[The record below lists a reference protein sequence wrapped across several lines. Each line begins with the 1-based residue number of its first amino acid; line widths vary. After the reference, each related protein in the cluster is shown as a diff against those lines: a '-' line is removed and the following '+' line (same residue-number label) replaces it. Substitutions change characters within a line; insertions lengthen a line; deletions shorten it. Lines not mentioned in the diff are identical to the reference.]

1 VNLSSLPSDE
11 EDERSPAVAGDLHLL
26 QRIFEGANDGIIL
39 VDTAANRVL
48 KANRRAHELLEYAPG
63 ELVRVPVSAL
73 FPDEMSKLEV
83 FMQSVA
89 RDGEG
94 WTDELQCMTGRGRRI
109 PAEISASLLNLNGR
123 NCMLA
128 VMRDISMRKSSEE
141 RFHLAY
147 ERLRAD
153 MESAARIQ
161 RSLLP
166 RVSPVVA
173 GMRFAWEVF
182 PCSELAGDTLNIFHL
197 DRDHVGFFV
206 LDVSGHGAAAAMM
219 SMAIHRLLAPSPGP
233 PSVLFRRNL
242 DGTSGEIAT
251 PEEVCQALNT
261 HFQMGSGVPQY
272 FTLVYGILDGRSGDV
287 RLVVAGHC
295 APIYVP
301 PGDLPLEVP
310 GRNFPI
316 GFFPDASYQAHTLK
330 LEPGSRLYIYSDGLT
345 EAADGDGEQFGRR
358 RLMQAMEEARDE
370 SLRGSLTSLL
380 GSMRGF
386 SHNARLADDV
396 SLLAFEVAPARSLR

>member
-1 VNLSSLPSDE
+1 MTLSGLPPEWE
-11 EDERSPAVAGDLHLL
+11 EERSPATTGDLHLL
-26 QRIFEGANDGIIL
+26 QRIFEVANDGIIL

-48 KANRRAHELLEYAPG
+48 KANRRAHDLLGYAHG
-63 ELVRVPVSAL
+63 ELVRLPVSSL
-73 FPDEMSKLEV
+73 FPDEMNKLEA

-94 WTDELQCMTGRGRRI
+94 WTDELQCMTGSGRRL
-109 PAEISASLLNLNGR
+109 PTEVSASLLDLEGR

-173 GMRFAWEVF
+173 GMRFAWVVY
-182 PCSELAGDTLNIFHL
+182 PCNDLAGDTLNIFHL
-197 DRDHVGFFV
+197 DGDHVGFFM
-206 LDVSGHGAAAAMM
+206 LDVSGHGAGAAML

-233 PSVLFRRNL
+233 PSVLFARRP
-242 DGTSGEIAT
+242 DGTSGDITT

-261 HFQMGSGVPQY
+261 HFQMGSDVPQY
-272 FTLVYGILDGRSGDV
+272 FTLVYGILDGRTGEVS
-287 RLVVAGHC
+287 LVIAGHC
-295 APIYVP
+295 APVYLSAGDKPREI
-301 PGDLPLEVP
+301 PGK
-310 GRNFPI
+310 NFPI
-316 GFFPDASYQAHTLK
+316 GLFPDACYEAHTLK

-345 EAADGDGEQFGRR
+345 EAADGDGEQFGRL

-370 SLRGSLTSLL
+370 PLRGSLTSLL
-380 GSMRGF
+380 STMRGW
-386 SHNARLADDV
+386 SHNASLADDV
-396 SLLAFEVAPARSLR
+396 SLLAFEVAPARSPR